1 MTAPEIVYG
10 MDGKPMV
17 WTGSRWEPVSEAR
30 AGVVESISAR
40 SSWTAEELLAADFP
54 EPRFAVPGIITE
66 GLNLFVGAPKLGKSW
81 LALNLAI
88 AVASGGRA
96 LGIVPVDRGEVLYLA
111 LEDGPRRLKKRLE
124 MVLGAEP
131 APEGLHF
138 ETEWQALADGGAKD
152 LGTWLAMH
160 PGTRLVVVDVI
171 ARLRSPVKN
180 NSDRYLFDYM
190 IGEEIKRVADHHGCA
205 VIAVHHTRKAAA
217 DDFVD
222 SVSGTNGLAGAAD
235 TIIVLKRSRGQ
246 ADATF
251 HVTGRDVEEQ
261 ELALNFDPHIGTWAL
276 LGDAQEWRLSE
287 TRRQMIE
294 AIREAGPSQPKA
306 IADALDLP
314 RDLVRQTVTRMAKDG
329 QLVNSAGTYSLPPE
343 PLSQVSQVSQQVIPP
358 TGEVTGV
365 TGVTPIPDVESE
377 RGERLSSQPLTH
389 PSETKDLTPLTREN
403 APENG
408 LSSHI
413 SESKDEGTKPPVP
426 TAAAATFGAFAL
438 CSRCGERHCYGYV
451 EGQPV
456 CPKCIAGVA

>member
-1 MTAPEIVYG
+1 MTIA
-10 MDGKPMV
+10 D
-17 WTGSRWEPVSEAR
+17 EAMKDLE
-30 AGVVESISAR
+30 AGGVVESISAR
-40 SSWTAEELLAADFP
+40 SSWTAEELLATDFP
-54 EPRFAVPGIITE
+54 EPRFAVPGVITE

-96 LGIVPVDRGEVLYLA
+96 LGVIPVDRGEVLYLA

-343 PLSQVSQVSQQVIPP
+343 PLSQVSQVSQQQVIPP
-358 TGEVTGV
+358 TGVTGGDEGVTARDASPPGEVTPV

-389 PSETKDLTPLTREN
+389 PSETKDVTPLSGEN

-413 SESKDEGTKPPVP
+413 SESKDAQLQTAVALVRDELGGEEVRYGT
-426 TAAAATFGAFAL
+426 
-438 CSRCGERHCYGYV
+438 GE
-451 EGQPV
+451 EW
-456 CPKCIAGVA
+456 